1 MLEYK
6 RRQGEIVKSLIE
18 NNIEKHEDSN
28 YFVSRDQILTG
39 DIGCHG
45 HDPDFDSAFEPE
57 EMRCLALVSHNHMK
71 PAMKDFIQKNKNV
84 LKKFRLT
91 GTSTTMAMLREVY
104 GDDPDVVYGP
114 SCQSGPLG
122 GDAELCA
129 QMCLGELGGIIFFQD
144 PVSKRFCAC
153 FLLCLCAVV

>member
-6 RRQGEIVKSLIE
+6 RRQGEIARSLID
-18 NNIEKHEDSN
+18 NNIERERTEDSG
-28 YFVSRDQILTG
+28 YFTRTTKIPPQ
-39 DIGCHG
+39 DIAHAN
-45 HDPDFDSAFEPE
+45 DADFDSAFEPE
-57 EMRCLALVSHNHMK
+57 EMRCLALVAHNHMK
-71 PAMKDFIQKNKNV
+71 PAMRDFIKTNKNL

-91 GTSTTMAMLREVY
+91 GTSTTMAVLREVY

-129 QMCLGELGGIIFFQD
+129 QMCLGELGGIVFFQD
-144 PVSKRFCAC
+144 PMVCNR
-153 FLLCLCAVV
+153 LL